1 MPNARQH
8 PPNAAPRS
16 PGAPG
21 PSFIAIDVATAN
33 ENPASICQIGTVQVT
48 NGRLQTPTSLLINP
62 QTPFREFNTN
72 RHGIAEAAVRNAPPL
87 PAVYPR
93 LMRQLSRQL
102 SRQIIIS
109 HTTFDRAA
117 LSAAAAAQYGLPP
130 IRQPWLDS
138 AQIARKAWPNK
149 YRRRWNLKLIAAD
162 LGITFRHH
170 NAAEDARAA
179 AEIILAACRRRQ
191 VPLTHWLPQPQNPA
205 NQV

>member
-1 MPNARQH
+1 MNHSGNGAP
-8 PPNAAPRS
+8 PPNIRQQNPN
-16 PGAPG
+16 PIPG
-21 PSFIAIDVATAN
+21 PSFIAIDVETAN
-33 ENPASICQIGTVQVT
+33 ENPASICQIGIAQVA
-48 NGRLQTPTSLLINP
+48 NGRLQAPTSLLINP

-72 RHGIAEAAVRNAPPL
+72 LHGITEAAVRNAPPL
-87 PAVYPR
+87 PAVYPQ
-93 LMRQLSRQL
+93 LMRRLNN
-102 SRQIIIS
+102 QIIVS
-109 HTTFDRAA
+109 HTGFDRAA
-117 LSAAAAAQYGLPP
+117 LSAAAAKYGLPP

-162 LGITFRHH
+162 LGITFQHH

-179 AEIILAACRRRQ
+179 AEIILAACRHRQ